1 MNLDLNLNLDRNL
14 NFNLDLNLNL
24 DPNLD
29 ANLNLDLNVAQ
40 WLSSFEML
48 PHIKRTALAEQGR
61 CVPDLQHLSGHG
73 RGWTKGNP
81 LHDWSLV
88 VFACPARDVDVCWL
102 TEPYA

>member
-29 ANLNLDLNVAQ
+29 TNLNLDLNVAQ

-61 CVPDLQHLSGHG
+61 CVHDAPGGHC
-73 RGWTKGNP
+73 RWRPKGHAP
-81 LHDWSLV
+81 FMESHDININIL
-88 VFACPARDVDVCWL
+88 ARAFSVL
-102 TEPYA
+102 TTCC